1 VRVGELCVR
10 KVEVVSPQAGVLE
23 AARQMRDA
31 QVGTLVV
38 VDELMRP
45 LGILTDRDL
54 AVRCIAEERDARRTN
69 VGAVMS
75 GPVAWVHE
83 DTALEDAVAE
93 MARLRVRR
101 FAVVDARE
109 RLVGLLALDD
119 ALCRELGET
128 SPLGRAIRATM

>member
-1 VRVGELCVR
+1 MKVGELCVR
-10 KVEVVSPQAGVLE
+10 NVEVSAPGDGAVA
-23 AARQMRDA
+23 AARHMKEA

-38 VDELMRP
+38 VDELGRP
-45 LGILTDRDL
+45 LGIVTDRDL
-54 AVRCIAEERDARRTN
+54 MVRCIAEERDPRRTT
-69 VGAVMS
+69 VGALMS

-83 DTALEDAVAE
+83 ETSLEDALEE

-119 ALCRELGET
+119 ALCRELGES
-128 SPLGRAIRATM
+128 SPLARALRATM

>member
-1 VRVGELCVR
+1 MKVGELCVR
-10 KVEVVSPQAGVLE
+10 KVEVASPRDSAAA
-23 AARQMRDA
+23 AARHMA
-31 QVGTLVV
+31 ESQVGTLIV
-38 VDELMRP
+38 VDEVGRP

-54 AVRCIAEERDARRTN
+54 MVRCIAERRDPERTT
-69 VGAVMS
+69 VGRLMS

-83 DTALEDAVAE
+83 DTNQDDALEE

-119 ALCRELGET
+119 LLCRALGDG
-128 SPLGRAIRATM
+128 SLLARALRATM